1 MLKIT
6 DIRQQTTSHVLV
18 AQAERFGDRPFFAM
32 AGGEFAT
39 YGEMEL
45 TTRRL
50 ANSFRE
56 LGIGHGDRVMLMMAN
71 CPQFMET
78 WLALH
83 RLGAVTVTVNTAYRG
98 VFLEHVANN
107 SGARLIVAGAEFVPT
122 IVESEAACGSLKA
135 IVCVDN
141 SPSVPATRLE
151 LLSYAQLREGSQAGI
166 DVAVS
171 GADISTIIY
180 TSGTTGPSKG
190 VLIPHA
196 QVYLNSVIY
205 NGQFGLTEN
214 DRFYSCLPLFHS
226 NALIVQCFSALC
238 LGAPVSV
245 AEIFSASGWLSD
257 IRRSKAT
264 VTNLLGVMTEFLV
277 KQPETPHDSDHDLNL
292 VCAVPI
298 APQFGAMFEARF
310 GTKLR
315 ELYGSTEA
323 NCPLYSPIT
332 ESRRD
337 NSCGKLVD
345 EFFEARL
352 VDPETDV
359 DVPDGQVG
367 ELLIRPKVPFGFM
380 AGYNAMPEETVKS
393 WRNLWFHTGD
403 AMRREDGWFYFVD
416 RIKDCI
422 RRRSENISSFEIE
435 QVIMMHDAVSDVAV
449 IGVESPFE
457 ANEQEVKACVVL
469 KAGQQANAQ
478 DIYDYCAPLVPRY
491 AIPRFVEIYDELPKT
506 PTNKVRK
513 AELRKHGIREQ
524 TWTAPAPQRQRRSE
538 RASQ

>member
-1 MLKIT
+1 MLKINE
-6 DIRQQTTSHVLV
+6 IENQTTAYVLGR
-18 AQAERFGDRPFFAM
+18 QAERFGDRPFFSM
-32 AGGEFAT
+32 VGGVAVT
-39 YGEMEL
+39 YGELEL
-45 TTRRL
+45 ATRRL
-50 ANSFRE
+50 ANSLQE
-56 LGIGHGDRVMLMMAN
+56 LGVVHGDRVLIMMAN
-71 CPQFMET
+71 RQEFVET

-83 RLGAVTVTVNTAYRG
+83 RLGAVAVTVNTAYRG

-107 SGARLIVAGAEFVPT
+107 SGARFVVAGAEFVPT
-122 IVESEAACGSLKA
+122 IVESESACRHLKA
-135 IVCVDN
+135 IICAGTVSGVRD
-141 SPSVPATRLE
+141 TGLE
-151 LLSYAQLREGSQAGI
+151 LLSYGQLRAGSEAGI

-196 QVYLNSVIY
+196 QLYLNPVVY
-205 NGQFGLTEN
+205 NEQMGLTEG

-226 NALIVQCFSALC
+226 NALIVQLFSAMC
-238 LGAPVSV
+238 LGAPLTL
-245 AEIFSASGWLSD
+245 AETFSASNWLAD
-257 IRRSKAT
+257 IRRSQAT

-277 KQPETPHDSDHDLNL
+277 RQPETPHDADHDLKL

-310 GTKLR
+310 GARLV

-323 NCPLYSPIT
+323 NCPIYVPRG
-332 ESRRD
+332 EKRRD
-337 NSCGKLVD
+337 NSCGKLVEEWFD
-345 EFFEARL
+345 ARL
-352 VDPETDV
+352 VDADTDV

-367 ELLIRPKVPFGFM
+367 ELLLRPKAPFGFM
-380 AGYNAMPEETVKS
+380 AGYNGMPEETVKS

-403 AMRREDGWFYFVD
+403 AMRREDGWYYFVD

-435 QVIMMHDAVSDVAV
+435 QVIMMHPAVKDVAV
-449 IGVESPFE
+449 IGIASPFE
-457 ANEQEVKACVVL
+457 ANEQEVKACVVVEPGHSV
-469 KAGQQANAQ
+469 KES

-491 AIPRFVEIYDELPKT
+491 AIPRFLEIYDELPKT

-513 AELRKHGIREQ
+513 AELRKHGLTER
-524 TWTAPAPQRQRRSE
+524 TWTAPAPQRQRRTE
-538 RASQ
+538 RQS

>member
-1 MLKIT
+1 MLKLT
-6 DIRQQTTSHVLV
+6 DIRHQTTPHVLV
-18 AQAERFGDRPFFAM
+18 TQAERFGDRPFFAM
-32 AGGEFAT
+32 VGEKFAT
-39 YGEMEL
+39 FGEMEL
-45 TTRRL
+45 ATRRL
-50 ANSFRE
+50 ANSLRE
-56 LGIGHGDRVMLMMAN
+56 LGIGPGDRVMLMMAN
-71 CPQFMET
+71 CPEFMET

-107 SGARLIVAGAEFVPT
+107 SGARFIVAGAEFVPT
-122 IVESEAACGSLKA
+122 IIESEAACGTLKA
-135 IVCVDN
+135 IICTGNIPPV
-141 SPSVPATRLE
+141 STKLE
-151 LLSYAQLREGSQAGI
+151 LLPYAQLRQGSQAGI

-171 GADISTIIY
+171 GSDISTIIY

-196 QVYLNSVIY
+196 QLYMNSVVY
-205 NGQFGLTEN
+205 NGEFGLTAK

-226 NALIVQCFSALC
+226 NALIVQCLSALC

-277 KQPETPHDSDHDLNL
+277 KQPETPQDSDHDLRL

-310 GTKLR
+310 GAKLR

-323 NCPLYSPIT
+323 NCPIYSPVVQD
-332 ESRRD
+332 RRD

-345 EFFEARL
+345 EWFEARL

-359 DVPDGQVG
+359 EVPDGQVG
-367 ELLIRPKVPFGFM
+367 ELLLRAKAPSGFM
-380 AGYNAMPEETVKS
+380 AGYNAMPDETVKS

-435 QVIMMHDAVSDVAV
+435 QVIMMHEAVFDVAV
-449 IGVESPFE
+449 IGVVSPFE

-469 KAGQQANAQ
+469 KSGQQASAR

-491 AIPRFVEIYDELPKT
+491 AIPRFVEIYEELPKT
-506 PTNKVRK
+506 PTNKVKK

-524 TWTAPAPQRQRRSE
+524 TWTAPAPQRQRRAE
-538 RASQ
+538 RQSQ

>member
-6 DIRQQTTSHVLV
+6 DIRQQTTPHALV
-18 AQAERFGDRPFFAM
+18 AQAERFGERPFFSM
-32 AGGEFAT
+32 VGGKFAT
-39 YGEMEL
+39 YGDMEL
-45 TTRRL
+45 ATRRL
-50 ANSFRE
+50 ANAFRE
-56 LGIGHGDRVMLMMAN
+56 LGIGHGDRVMIMMAN
-71 CPQFMET
+71 CPEFMES

-98 VFLEHVANN
+98 IFLEHVANN
-107 SGARLIVAGAEFVPT
+107 SGARFIVAGAEFVPT
-122 IVESEAACGSLKA
+122 IVESEAACAGLKA
-135 IVCVDN
+135 IVCVGD
-141 SPSVPATRLE
+141 PPAVSTRLE
-151 LLSYAQLREGSQAGI
+151 LLPYAQLRDGPQTGI

-171 GADISTIIY
+171 GSDISTIIY

-196 QVYLNSVIY
+196 QLYMNSVVY
-205 NGQFGLTEN
+205 NGQFGLTQN

-277 KQPETPHDSDHDLNL
+277 KQPPTPQDSDHDLKL

-310 GTKLR
+310 GAKIL

-323 NCPLYSPIT
+323 NCPIYTPVSAG
-332 ESRRD
+332 RRD
-337 NSCGKLVD
+337 NSCGKLVE

-367 ELLIRPKVPFGFM
+367 ELLLRSKAPFGFM

-435 QVIMMHDAVSDVAV
+435 QVIMMHEAVADVAV

-469 KAGQQANAQ
+469 KQDRQESAR

-513 AELRKHGIREQ
+513 TELRKHGIREQ
-524 TWTAPAPQRQRRSE
+524 TWTAPAPQRQRRAE
-538 RASQ
+538 RQSQ